1 MVTISLCDKINNSS
15 KFISEHLL
23 TQFDHVQSVVGSNN
37 SIASMQNVPFIV
49 SMQMNTVFS
58 TLHIICR
65 SISVKDYRTR
75 DYFNNRNLLGGEGW
89 FFFSLHRLKWQYTN
103 VCLMR
108 VTSHWQKCFIY
119 ITASIHSALI
129 GSRPQLDN
137 YLHGPQR
144 SVVCIEITSSPTP
157 EQKKAAYPL
166 NKVNQTLSK

>member
-15 KFISEHLL
+15 KFISKHLL
-23 TQFDHVQSVVGSNN
+23 TQFDHVQSVVSSNN
-37 SIASMQNVPFIV
+37 WIASMQNVPFIV
-49 SMQMNTVFS
+49 SMQMNTVLS
-58 TLHIICR
+58 TLHICR
-65 SISVKDYRTR
+65 SIWRTTGQEIILTIGT
-75 DYFNNRNLLGGEGW
+75 FLGVRHD
-89 FFFSLHRLKWQYTN
+89 FFFFLVIYRLKWQYTN

-144 SVVCIEITSSPTP
+144 SVVCIEIIPSPTP
-157 EQKKAAYPL
+157 KTEDSCTPLEQ
-166 NKVNQTLSK
+166 SKPNSF

>member
-1 MVTISLCDKINNSS
+1 MDCFNAKCAVYRFHANVYVDQFPWRTTGQEIILTIGT
-15 KFISEHLL
+15 F
-23 TQFDHVQSVVGSNN
+23 
-37 SIASMQNVPFIV
+37 
-49 SMQMNTVFS
+49 
-58 TLHIICR
+58 
-65 SISVKDYRTR
+65 
-75 DYFNNRNLLGGEGW
+75 LGVRHD
-89 FFFSLHRLKWQYTN
+89 FFFFLVIYRLKWQYTN

-144 SVVCIEITSSPTP
+144 SVVCIEIIPSPTP
-157 EQKKAAYPL
+157 KIAAYPL